1 MLLNVLQCTAEPPHL
16 PPQRI
21 IWPQMSTVVRL
32 RNPSPSLPPATSSHA
47 GPGPT
52 NLAGLHQSLEIPNQ
66 CMSVAKVHINYI
78 SLASDGDTDQ
88 MLLLSP
94 LPPHETRVLESKFII
109 QLLRATA
116 YTCLSQ
122 TGGPGS
128 QPCCMTKW
136 LPASSS
142 L

>member
-1 MLLNVLQCTAEPPHL
+1 MLLNVLPCTAEPPHL

-32 RNPSPSLPPATSSHA
+32 RNPSPSLPPATSSHT

-52 NLAGLHQSLEIPNQ
+52 NLAGLHQRLEIPNQ

-94 LPPHETRVLESKFII
+94 LPPHETRVLGEQIHYPAVKSDSI
-109 QLLRATA
+109 
-116 YTCLSQ
+116 YMSLSDWG
-122 TGGPGS
+122 TGS